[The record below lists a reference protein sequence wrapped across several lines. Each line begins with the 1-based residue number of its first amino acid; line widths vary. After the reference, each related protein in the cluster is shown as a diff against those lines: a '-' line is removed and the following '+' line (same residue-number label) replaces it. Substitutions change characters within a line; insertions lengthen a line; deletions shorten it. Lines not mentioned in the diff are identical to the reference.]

1 MSIGGALE
9 LIQSFNNPKI
19 IDAPDSSLQ
28 EGKLHSRWK
37 LLTILRDFIQ
47 LPKFIIEM
55 EDGGSMSIG
64 GALELIQSFNNPKII
79 DAPDSSLQGGKLL
92 SRWKFLTILRDFIQ
106 LPKLFIEMEDK
117 LFSSTFKII
126 M

>member
-37 LLTILRDFIQ
+37 LLTVLRDLIQ
-47 LPKFIIEM
+47 L
-55 EDGGSMSIG
+55 S
-64 GALELIQSFNNPKII
+64 
-79 DAPDSSLQGGKLL
+79 KLL
-92 SRWKFLTILRDFIQ
+92 
-106 LPKLFIEMEDK
+106 IEMEDK
-117 LFSSTFKII
+117 LLSSNFKIVI
-126 M
+126 